1 VELEAVTTLNV
12 ATDFSPYP
20 AGRYP
25 EDGPF
30 NGETF
35 RERVLL
41 PLLEKA
47 KLVRVNID
55 GVALLPSSFWEETW
69 GGLIRE
75 GRISRS
81 EAQERIVVETSDPD
95 LKRYVDLAA
104 QFLREARPR
113 T

>member
-1 VELEAVTTLNV
+1 MATLNL
-12 ATDFSPYP
+12 AKEFSPYP

-25 EDGPF
+25 ADGPF

-35 RERVLL
+35 RDQVLL

-47 KLVRVNID
+47 KRVCVNID

-69 GGLIRE
+69 GGLVRE
-75 GRISRS
+75 GRLGKS
-81 EAQERIVVETSDPD
+81 EAEARLTVVTSEPD

-104 QFLREARPR
+104 QFLRDAEPR
-113 T
+113 R